1 MTITL
6 SNTQGGNVRIFDA
19 LGHLSIVKPL
29 IGVTMS
35 ITLRVPGNYI
45 VQVNGFNQ
53 MVSIK

>member
-1 MTITL
+1 
-6 SNTQGGNVRIFDA
+6 
-19 LGHLSIVKPL
+19 LSIVKPL